1 VAYAD
6 VCVQSV
12 EAPGIN
18 GSGLANVS
26 GGGANGS
33 AAWVAEVREH
43 CYMCMLTY
51 ADLWTYADAC
61 SRILT
66 YADVC

>member
-1 VAYAD
+1 MLTYADVCGRLLTYAVAYGD

-26 GGGANGS
+26 GGGGNGS
-33 AAWVAEVREH
+33 ATWVAEVREH
-43 CYMCMLTY
+43 CCMCMLTY
-51 ADLWTYADAC
+51 AD
-61 SRILT
+61 
-66 YADVC
+66 VC